1 VVVLEAEVVERLVDE
16 AELVAT
22 WLFEAAAVE
31 VVVDEAEVLDERVVD
46 WLEVDESCVLEV
58 SAEVAC

>member
-1 VVVLEAEVVERLVDE
+1 VVEDREVDDARVVVLDAEVVERLVDE

-31 VVVDEAEVLDERVVD
+31 VVVDEADVLDERVVD
-46 WLEVDESCVLEV
+46 WLEVDES
-58 SAEVAC
+58 